1 MVMQEFIEKLGKGQ
15 KAPKDPPWDE
25 AKQAMRL
32 LIEGQATPA
41 RVGGFLLAMRI
52 KMESVAELA
61 AFTAAAREYVPAL
74 DIPRRLQIVDLP
86 TYAGK
91 QDTFHATV
99 GAAIVAAAGGAS
111 ILMHGHD
118 GIPDRAGTAA
128 GLAKLGIPADLDPKR
143 A

>member
-1 MVMQEFIEKLGKGQ
+1 
-15 KAPKDPPWDE
+15 
-25 AKQAMRL
+25 MRL
-32 LIEGQATPA
+32 RLGGEALPA
-41 RVGGFLLAMRI
+41 KVGVFLLARGI

-91 QDTFHATV
+91 QDTFHASV

-111 ILMHGHD
+111 IIMHGHD

-128 GLAKLGIPADLDPKR
+128 VLTKLGIP
-143 A
+143 